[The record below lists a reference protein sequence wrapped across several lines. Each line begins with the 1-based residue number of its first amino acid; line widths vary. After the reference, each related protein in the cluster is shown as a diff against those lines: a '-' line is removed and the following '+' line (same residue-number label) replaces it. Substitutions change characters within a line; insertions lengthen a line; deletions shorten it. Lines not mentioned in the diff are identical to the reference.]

1 MGSKAPSVNNEF
13 STEKGIGPD
22 VCRTTS
28 TGKGDIITNP
38 VRYRNRTGNEID
50 VTTVQPG
57 TDKVYEAKVSLLNQ
71 AILDLGMGKYQWI
84 MALLTGFGWYTDNV
98 SPQANSISSTNLPL
112 AVLASSDH
120 SHISPFVQREFVV
133 KRIACMSTLVLF
145 RYITY

>member
-13 STEKGIGPD
+13 SAEKGLGPE

-28 TGKGDIITNP
+28 TGRGDVITNT

-50 VTTVQPG
+50 ITTVQPG
-57 TDKVYEAKVSLLNQ
+57 TDKVYEAKVSLLNH

-98 SPQANSISSTNLPL
+98 SHPFQTNYSSRTDFSC

-120 SHISPFVQREFVV
+120 SH
-133 KRIACMSTLVLF
+133 
-145 RYITY
+145 